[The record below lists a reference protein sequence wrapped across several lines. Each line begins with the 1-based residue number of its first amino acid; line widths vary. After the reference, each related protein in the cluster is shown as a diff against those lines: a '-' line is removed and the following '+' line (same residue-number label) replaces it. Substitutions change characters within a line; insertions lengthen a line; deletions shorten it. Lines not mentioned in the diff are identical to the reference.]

1 MRGNS
6 YFEATMQTMQEV
18 FTSGE
23 KRYIVPRF
31 QRSYIW
37 GTEEW
42 EVLWEDL
49 QLLHEGKERIHYMGP
64 IVLQPKDGKEFWIID
79 GQQRLAT
86 LMLLMLAAARQFM
99 QWRDE
104 AHGRGD
110 TEAEKRHIERAERIV
125 SSFVGRRDMID
136 FKYTFLLTL
145 NAQDDEFFKK
155 LLGEVLAGGSV
166 RGLRPLRTSH
176 KQLDDCYRF
185 FVKKFEEGFPNE
197 GDSQELAKFVFSTV
211 ADRLYFTTIFVSDET
226 GAYLIFETL
235 NARGVGLAPSDLI
248 KNYLCLVL
256 SKDSSED
263 IWQLSDKWDNLLPGS
278 DPREFVFFLRA
289 YINARVSPV
298 VRKEHLYKQI
308 KQEVKS
314 AEDAKNF
321 VEDLQG
327 KAELYLALRA
337 PTDSKF
343 WDGWDEDIRFY
354 IELLNLFQA
363 RQYLP
368 LVFAVYDAIE
378 DGRLRKS
385 SLLDLLQYIAII
397 TLRYNVIGKRN
408 PNQMERVY
416 NEIAVGLFE
425 RRIGSWEEI
434 RKELSQLYLQDEE
447 FENEFAKA
455 IVDNHRVAKYILR
468 SLEEYAQ
475 NKGNFRLTDRTM
487 LAIVNDPKVTV
498 EHIFPRGADDKEWRA
513 FLESAQDHEMYL
525 SRLGNLTLLEASLNR
540 RAQNL
545 GFDGKRSIYTTSKYA
560 LTKEIAKYENW
571 TPGHIEERQK
581 EFAHNAKSIW
591 RLDF

>member
-6 YFEATMQTMQEV
+6 YFEATMQTMREV
-18 FTSGE
+18 FTSE

-37 GTEEW
+37 GAEEW

-49 QLLHEGKERIHYMGP
+49 QLLREGKEKIHYMGP
-64 IVLQPKDGKEFWIID
+64 IVLQLKDEKEFWIID

-86 LMLLMLAAARQFM
+86 LTLLMLAAARQFM
-99 QWRDE
+99 NWRDE

-110 TEAEKRHIERAERIV
+110 MEAEKRHSERAERII

-136 FKYTFLLTL
+136 FKYTYLLTL

-155 LLGEVLAGGSV
+155 LLEEVLAGGSV
-166 RGLRPLRTSH
+166 RGLRPLRASH

-185 FVKKFEEGFPNE
+185 FIKKFEEEFPNE
-197 GDSQELAKFVFSTV
+197 RDSQELAKFVFSTV
-211 ADRLYFTTIFVSDET
+211 ADRLYFTMIFVFDET

-256 SKDSSED
+256 SKDPSED
-263 IWQLSDKWDNLLPGS
+263 VGRLSEKWDNLLPGS

-314 AEDAKNF
+314 VEDAKNF

-337 PTDSKF
+337 PANSKF
-343 WDGWDEDIRFY
+343 WDRWDEDIRFY

-368 LVFAVYDAIE
+368 LVFAVHDAIE
-378 DGRLRKS
+378 DGRIGKSTLFNLLR
-385 SLLDLLQYIAII
+385 YIAII

-475 NKGNFRLTDRTM
+475 NKENFRLTDRTI
-487 LAIVNDPKVTV
+487 LAIVDDREVTI
-498 EHIFPRGADDKEWRA
+498 EHIFPRGANNEWRA

-545 GFDGKRSIYTTSKYA
+545 GFDGKRSIYTASKYA
-560 LTKEIAKYENW
+560 LTREIAKYESW
-571 TPGHIEERQK
+571 TPWHIEERQK
-581 EFAHNAKSIW
+581 ELAHNAKSIW